1 MGPPLGERVWEEPP
15 ERWPSEGIGGRG
27 GDISTL
33 GALCGVGG
41 GYRRGQ
47 GAPSSPRALSS
58 GPSRIL
64 RAVCLCVRAFP
75 SLVSAALQAVVIGAA
90 PFIPGLPL
98 MPGTQRSHLLSENGV
113 PQDPDSAPS
122 A

>member
-33 GALCGVGG
+33 G
-41 GYRRGQ
+41 
-47 GAPSSPRALSS
+47 
-58 GPSRIL
+58 PSRIL
-64 RAVCLCVRAFP
+64 RAECLCVKALP
-75 SLVSAALQAVVIGAA
+75 SLVSAPLQAVVIGAA

-98 MPGTQRSHLLSENGV
+98 TPGTQRSHLLSENGV
-113 PQDPDSAPS
+113 PQDPDAAPS